1 MPSGSP
7 AEPWLTSSGTS
18 SLTAAAACSVLGTPR
33 GATAGDTGMGGTGRA
48 KRAQWGRGA
57 GGVLRGCRMEGD
69 TVGSWGHRV
78 TVGQKMGRRLWEWGT
93 VEPRGLWKE
102 PEHGCEARQRQG
114 VAVGWRQLGGRGMG
128 GMGRQRERD
137 VRRLWDG
144 ELGGYEIGR
153 ARGGSGV
160 KGVTVSLGQPR
171 TRHGAGVARLTGC
184 GREPWLEALEEAKP
198 LSLWGGGC
206 GTGRL
211 MTWPWGG
218 SGPWTQ
224 VALWGCA
231 PTSQLVPMAQPP
243 QGAYPTQNL
252 QPIRSR

>member
-1 MPSGSP
+1 MHVPAANRTFFFASPPGCQGRVGTRGYFQKPRSGCSLPSGSP

-48 KRAQWGRGA
+48 KRAQWGRGS

-128 GMGRQRERD
+128 GMRRQRERD

-144 ELGGYEIGR
+144 GIG
-153 ARGGSGV
+153 
-160 KGVTVSLGQPR
+160 
-171 TRHGAGVARLTGC
+171 
-184 GREPWLEALEEAKP
+184 WL
-198 LSLWGGGC
+198 
-206 GTGRL
+206 
-211 MTWPWGG
+211 
-218 SGPWTQ
+218 
-224 VALWGCA
+224 
-231 PTSQLVPMAQPP
+231 
-243 QGAYPTQNL
+243 
-252 QPIRSR
+252 